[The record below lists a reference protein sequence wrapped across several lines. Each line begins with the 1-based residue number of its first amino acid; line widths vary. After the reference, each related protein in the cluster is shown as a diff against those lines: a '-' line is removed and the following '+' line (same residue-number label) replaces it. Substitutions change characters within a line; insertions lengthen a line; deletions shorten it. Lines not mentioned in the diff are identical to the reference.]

1 VTLSIER
8 HDGVVLVEMQR
19 PPHNYLTPALVE
31 GVATALEDAAADTGI
46 GCAVLAAEG
55 RSFCAGADFG
65 GQGSTTDG
73 GEASSFGTL
82 TGRLYAAAARLCA
95 IEIPWIA
102 AVHGPAIGGGLG
114 LAMTAN
120 LRVTSPDARFSAN
133 FAALGIHHGF
143 GLSVTLPEQLGPSRA
158 AMVLLTGRRFR
169 GEEAVEI
176 GLADRCVPAADV
188 RAAALELAAEVAA
201 NAPLAIRAINRTMR
215 AGLAERVRQATR
227 REAAEQARLG
237 ATADAAEGIAA
248 VLERRPG
255 RFTGT

>member
-1 VTLSIER
+1 MTLSVER
-8 HDGVVLVEMQR
+8 HDRVVLVEMQR
-19 PPHNYLTPALVE
+19 PPHNYLTPALIE
-31 GVATALEDAAADTGI
+31 GVAAALEDAAADAGV
-46 GCAVLAAEG
+46 GCAVLAAQG

-65 GQGSTTDG
+65 GQDHHAET
-73 GEASSFGTL
+73 ASSLAGSL
-82 TGRLYAAAARLCA
+82 TDRLYAAAARLCA

-120 LRVTSPDARFSAN
+120 LRVTCPDARFSAN
-133 FAALGIHHGF
+133 FAALGIHPGF
-143 GLSVTLPEQLGPSRA
+143 GLSMTLPEQLGPSRA
-158 AMVLLTGRRFR
+158 AMVLLTGRRLR

-201 NAPLAIRAINRTMR
+201 NAPLAIRAINRTLR

-227 REAAEQARLG
+227 LEAAEQARLG